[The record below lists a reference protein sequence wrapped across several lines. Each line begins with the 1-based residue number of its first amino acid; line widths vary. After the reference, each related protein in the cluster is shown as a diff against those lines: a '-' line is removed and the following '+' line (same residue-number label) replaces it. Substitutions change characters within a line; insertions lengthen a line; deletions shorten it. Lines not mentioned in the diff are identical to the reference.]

1 MKILS
6 LKIFHFTL
14 GIGLVEELRYK
25 QLSTQEWQQMK
36 TLIAE
41 KFKTKTQKEW
51 VDIYQKCDACVTP
64 VLNFNEA
71 YLHET
76 NIANNSFIKNSMNGS
91 YEPVPS
97 PKFSRTPG
105 INEVNP
111 SPNVGEHSVE
121 ILKES
126 GFTDM
131 EIADLLDENCVDQ
144 YTPKSSL

>member
-1 MKILS
+1 
-6 LKIFHFTL
+6 
-14 GIGLVEELRYK
+14 
-25 QLSTQEWQQMK
+25 MK

-76 NIANNSFIKNSMNGS
+76 NIANNSFIKNSMNGN

-97 PKFSRTPG
+97 PKVSRTPG